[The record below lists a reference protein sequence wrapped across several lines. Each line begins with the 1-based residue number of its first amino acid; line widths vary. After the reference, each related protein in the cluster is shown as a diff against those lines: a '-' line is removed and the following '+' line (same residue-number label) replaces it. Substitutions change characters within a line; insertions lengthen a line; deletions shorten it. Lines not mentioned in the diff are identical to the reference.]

1 MFGSFRDLPFKTKRH
16 ENYQL
21 MSQRAVFI
29 DRDGTLSEE
38 VGYINHPSR
47 FRLFSFAAEAIKH
60 LHDNGWLA
68 IVVTNQA
75 GVARGYFSEDMVKTV
90 HTHMLE
96 ELENAGAKLD
106 AIYYCAHHPS
116 IGEPPYRFDCDCRKP
131 KPGLISQAARDFN
144 IDVAKSWMIGDR
156 YSDVELARNAQVN
169 SMFVL
174 SGYGRGAWEHQKD
187 AWEEQP
193 DLVAENLLEA
203 VKMIVSDAEIA
214 KTSD

>member
-1 MFGSFRDLPFKTKRH
+1 
-16 ENYQL
+16 

-47 FRLFSFAAEAIKH
+47 FRLFPFAAEAIKH

-75 GVARGYFSEDMVKTV
+75 GVARGYFSEDMIKTV
-90 HTHMLE
+90 HTRMQE

-116 IGEPPYRFDCDCRKP
+116 VGEPPYRFDCDCRKP

-144 IDVAKSWMIGDR
+144 IDLAKSWMIGDR

-169 SMFVL
+169 SMLVL
-174 SGYGRGAWEHQKD
+174 SGYGRGEWEHQQAGWK
-187 AWEEQP
+187 ERP

-203 VKMIVSDAEIA
+203 VKMIVSRAGQEGA
-214 KTSD
+214 AS